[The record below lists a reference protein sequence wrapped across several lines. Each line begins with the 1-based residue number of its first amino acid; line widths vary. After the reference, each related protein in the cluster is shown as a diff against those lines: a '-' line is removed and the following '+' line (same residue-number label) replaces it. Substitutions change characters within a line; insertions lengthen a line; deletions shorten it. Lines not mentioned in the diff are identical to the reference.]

1 MNCPECGGPLVDM
14 TVHGGP
20 MNFVCTRG
28 HRLADGLDVTS
39 HSDTPFPL
47 PPPEPPKFLD
57 RAVSA
62 LKSVFSRHESSSP
75 NCPRR

>member
-1 MNCPECGGPLVDM
+1 MNCPECGAPLVDM

-28 HRLADGLDVTS
+28 HRLDEVT
-39 HSDTPFPL
+39 PEPEA
-47 PPPEPPKFLD
+47 PPEPPKFLD

-62 LKSVFSRHESSSP
+62 LKSVFSRHEGSSP